1 MVPKRES
8 LLYYLSPIFD
18 KRSPVFVER
27 DINSSDC
34 YLPKC
39 RAPAQFGRAALMI
52 IIR

>member
-34 YLPKC
+34 YLPEC
-39 RAPAQFGRAALMI
+39 RAPA
-52 IIR
+52 